1 MKHECIGRVVTS
13 KAGRDKGRTFLI
25 VGLCDENHVYLADGE
40 TRKLA
45 APKKKKLKHL
55 SFERTY
61 VKDLESMLAATG
73 NTADAALRKALAL
86 DHETGENKEG

>member
-55 SFERTY
+55 RNEP
-61 VKDLESMLAATG
+61 V
-73 NTADAALRKALAL
+73 TADAIAAKLNEGARVFDAEIRKYILSL
-86 DHETGENKEG
+86 GYNVKPEQ

>member
-55 SFERTY
+55 RIEP
-61 VKDLESMLAATG
+61 V
-73 NTADAALRKALAL
+73 TADAIAAKLNEGARVFDAEIRKYILSL
-86 DHETGENKEG
+86 GYHVKPEQ

>member
-55 SFERTY
+55 RIEP
-61 VKDLESMLAATG
+61 V
-73 NTADAALRKALAL
+73 TADAIAAKLNEGARVFDAEIRKYILSL
-86 DHETGENKEG
+86 GYTVKPEQ

>member
-55 SFERTY
+55 RIEP
-61 VKDLESMLAATG
+61 V
-73 NTADAALRKALAL
+73 TADAIAAKLNEGARVFDAEIRKYILSL
-86 DHETGENKEG
+86 GYIVKPEQ